1 MLETPLT
8 PFEETLTYAAL
19 IALAIQT
26 HEAIKQK
33 PEGEIG
39 EILEAGL
46 LEAFSKSQV
55 PAEA

>member
-1 MLETPLT
+1 MLETAPT
-8 PFEETLTYAAL
+8 PFEKTVAHVAL

-26 HEAIKQK
+26 HEAIKLK

-39 EILEAGL
+39 ELLEAGL
-46 LEAFSKSQV
+46 LEGFAMSQE